1 MWKNNGTLKMNGV
14 PMKPLP
20 LRTSLL
26 CFGVIALA
34 ACGKKQ
40 EQPKAPPTPEV
51 GVVQAQLSS
60 APLVQNQVGRLS
72 AFRTADVRARV
83 PGILQKRVYNEGS
96 DVKAGQVLFIIDP
109 APLQAELEQSQA
121 NLASAQATAM
131 NNKAAAGR
139 AQSLIGKN
147 YVSRSDLDTA
157 VANERTA
164 NAAVKQAQAAVQ
176 TARIN
181 LSYTKVVSPID
192 GRAGQQQ
199 VTEGALVG
207 QGDTTLLTTVDQVDP
222 LYVNFTVSIGDLA
235 TMRRAA
241 TTGGVTLREQDKA
254 TVTITL
260 PDGSTYDQKGT
271 LDFSDTQVNPSTGSV
286 NLRGIIPN
294 KDRTLL
300 PGTYVTIAADLGEQ
314 NKVFLIPQ
322 AAVARDTKGAYVMT
336 VGGDGKVVRKNITAA
351 NTSGSNWIVTDGLAA
366 GDQIIV
372 SGLQTVKEGG
382 QAKAT
387 PYQPD
392 QQPGQPGQPQG
403 QAPQSGGQAGKQ

>member
-1 MWKNNGTLKMNGV
+1 
-14 PMKPLP
+14 MKPLP

-26 CFGVIALA
+26 CFGLIALS

-40 EQPKAPPTPEV
+40 EAPKAPPTPEV

-109 APLQAELEQSQA
+109 APLQAELDQSQA
-121 NLASAQATAM
+121 NLASAQATAL
-131 NNKAAAGR
+131 NNKAAADR
-139 AQSLIGKN
+139 ARGLIGKN

-181 LSYTKVVSPID
+181 LSYTKVESPID
-192 GRAGQQQ
+192 GRASQQQ

-241 TTGGVTLREQDKA
+241 ASGGVTLRDQDKA

-260 PDGSTYDQKGT
+260 PDGSTYDEKGT
-271 LDFSDTQVNPSTGSV
+271 LDFSDTQVNPSTGAVS
-286 NLRGIIPN
+286 LRAVIPN

-336 VGGDGKVVRKNITAA
+336 VAGDGKVVRKNISAA
-351 NTSGSNWIVTDGLAA
+351 NTSGSNWIVTNGLAT
-366 GDQIIV
+366 GDQVIV

-382 QAKAT
+382 QAKAS
-387 PYQPD
+387 PYQPS
-392 QQPGQPGQPQG
+392 QPGPLQSQK
-403 QAPQSGGQAGKQ
+403 AAESGGQAGKQ

>member
-1 MWKNNGTLKMNGV
+1 
-14 PMKPLP
+14 MKPLP

-26 CFGVIALA
+26 CFGLIALS

-40 EQPKAPPTPEV
+40 EAPKAPPTPEV

-96 DVKAGQVLFIIDP
+96 DVKTGQVLFIIDP
-109 APLQAELEQSQA
+109 APLQAELDQAQA
-121 NLASAQATAM
+121 NLVSAQATAL
-131 NNKAAAGR
+131 NNKAAADR
-139 AQSLIGKN
+139 ARGLIGKN

-157 VANERTA
+157 IANERTA

-181 LSYTKVVSPID
+181 LSYTKVESPID
-192 GRAGQQQ
+192 GRASQQQ

-241 TTGGVTLREQDKA
+241 ATGGVTLRDQDKA

-260 PDGSTYDQKGT
+260 PDGSTYDEKGT
-271 LDFSDTQVNPSTGSV
+271 LDFSDTQVNPSTGAVS
-286 NLRGIIPN
+286 LRAIIPN
-294 KDRTLL
+294 KERTLL

-322 AAVARDTKGAYVMT
+322 AAVVRDTKGAYVMT
-336 VGGDGKVVRKNITAA
+336 VGGDGKVVRKNINAA
-351 NTSGSNWIVTDGLAA
+351 NTSGVNWIVTSGLAA
-366 GDQIIV
+366 GDQVIV
-372 SGLQTVKEGG
+372 SG
-382 QAKAT
+382 
-387 PYQPD
+387 
-392 QQPGQPGQPQG
+392 
-403 QAPQSGGQAGKQ
+403 